1 MRRLAAVGIALA
13 LAAGA
18 CALATSAG
26 GVAALPPELLRS
38 TYPDYDEV
46 ASWEFI
52 SGEYD
57 ALAEAGASP
66 ELVLGSSELKPG
78 PAGPAHP
85 AAMFSDGRFGATSV
99 VVGRAGVNDLWQ
111 AIELGALA
119 PHLPEGRRRAVVF
132 VSMQWFMC
140 YRDPRSSF
148 PGVFSR
154 GAYDAFMG
162 NGAIP
167 SDIKRR
173 AAARAA
179 EYGAPVP
186 GGSDAC
192 PLARAASDIDR
203 AASDHVDDL
212 RLAWRLRA
220 GGEVPGEDGAG
231 ADAPGQRGA
240 DLPETASGDPDW
252 EGVVASAR
260 ERAEEASSSND
271 LGLYDAWYEK
281 KYDTWLSG
289 AQNTWKIGDEGYFSA
304 QELED
309 FQLMLEVCR
318 ATGIEPLVVVQP
330 VKGAVYDRTVYTREV
345 RARYYD
351 MVRSAC
357 AQAGVRTADFSG
369 REYDPLFLRDYS
381 HPSDYGAALYSRAI
395 WEFWE
400 RGGA

>member
-13 LAAGA
+13 IAAG
-18 CALATSAG
+18 SAAAAFAVG
-26 GVAALPPELLRS
+26 GVAGLPSELLRS
-38 TYPDYDEV
+38 EYPGYDEV
-46 ASWEFI
+46 ASWEFM

-99 VVGRAGVNDLWQ
+99 IAGRAGVNDLWQ

-119 PHLPEGRRRAVVF
+119 PHLPEGSRRAVVF

-140 YRDPRSSF
+140 YRDPQSSF
-148 PGVFSR
+148 PGVFSQ
-154 GAYDAFMG
+154 GAYDAFMA
-162 NGAIP
+162 NGSIP
-167 SDIKRR
+167 DDVKRR
-173 AAARAA
+173 VAARAE
-179 EYGAPVP
+179 EYGALGS

-192 PLARAASDIDR
+192 PLARATSAVDR
-203 AASDHVDDL
+203 VARERVDDL
-212 RLAWRLRA
+212 RIAWRLRSN
-220 GGEVPGEDGAG
+220 GEAEAPGEDGAAAG
-231 ADAPGQRGA
+231 GSEPCPD
-240 DLPETASGDPDW
+240 DLPETASGEPDW
-252 EGVVASAR
+252 EEIVAAAR
-260 ERAEEASSSND
+260 ERAVEASSSND

-281 KYDTWLSG
+281 KYDAWLSG
-289 AQNTWKIGDEGYFSA
+289 AQSSWKIGEEGYFSE

-309 FQLMLEVCR
+309 FELMLEVCR
-318 ATGIEPLVVVQP
+318 ATGVEPLVVIQP
-330 VKGAVYDRTVYTREV
+330 VKGAVYDQTAYTRDV

-357 AQAGVRTADFSG
+357 ARAGVRTADFSD

-381 HPSDYGAALYSRAI
+381 HPSDYGAALYSQALYG
-395 WEFWE
+395 FW
-400 RGGA
+400 RG

>member
-13 LAAGA
+13 IAVGSAAA
-18 CALATSAG
+18 AFAVG
-26 GVAALPPELLRS
+26 GVAGLPSELLRS
-38 TYPDYDEV
+38 EYPGYDEV
-46 ASWEFI
+46 ASWDFM

-99 VVGRAGVNDLWQ
+99 IAGRAGVNDLWQ

-119 PHLPEGRRRAVVF
+119 PHLPEVSRRAVVF

-140 YRDPRSSF
+140 YRDPQSSF
-148 PGVFSR
+148 PGVFSQ
-154 GAYDAFMG
+154 GAYDAFMA
-162 NGAIP
+162 NGSIP
-167 SDIKRR
+167 DGVKRR
-173 AAARAA
+173 VAARAE
-179 EYGAPVP
+179 EYGALGS

-192 PLARAASDIDR
+192 PLARATSAVDR
-203 AASDHVDDL
+203 VARERVDDL
-212 RLAWRLRA
+212 RLAWRLRSN
-220 GGEVPGEDGAG
+220 GEAEAPGEDGAAAG
-231 ADAPGQRGA
+231 GSEPCPD
-240 DLPETASGDPDW
+240 DLPETASGEPDW
-252 EGVVASAR
+252 EEIVAAAR
-260 ERAEEASSSND
+260 ERAVEASSSND

-281 KYDTWLSG
+281 KYDAWLSG
-289 AQNTWKIGDEGYFSA
+289 AQSSWKIGEEGYFSE

-309 FQLMLEVCR
+309 FELMLEVCR
-318 ATGIEPLVVVQP
+318 ATGVEPLVVIQP
-330 VKGAVYDRTVYTREV
+330 VKGAVYDQTAYTRDV

-357 AQAGVRTADFSG
+357 ARAGVRTADFSD

-381 HPSDYGAALYSRAI
+381 HPSDYGAALYSQALYG
-395 WEFWE
+395 FW
-400 RGGA
+400 RG